1 MGLDDEM
8 NELDLFK
15 DDEEEKNTD
24 VEVKEKKDKK
34 INRSYMIGIETLSKL
49 QELKINNPDKTY
61 SDIVEMA
68 INNLY
73 KNTNK

>member
-24 VEVKEKKDKK
+24 EEVKEKKDKK
-34 INRSYMIGIETLSKL
+34 INRSYMISLKALSKL
-49 QELKINNPDKTY
+49 QELKIKNPDKTY